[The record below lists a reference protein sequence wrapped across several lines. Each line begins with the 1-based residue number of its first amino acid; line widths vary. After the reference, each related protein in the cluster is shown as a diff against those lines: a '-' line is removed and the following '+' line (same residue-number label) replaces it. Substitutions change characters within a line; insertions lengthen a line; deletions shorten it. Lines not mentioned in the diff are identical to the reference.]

1 MRNKEKY
8 PILLDIDKPVI
19 KLLQEWNETQFAKVR
34 RKIAVHFMKSYTYCD
49 NWLGLA
55 YTSSSSCAAEWVCNG
70 VDAMSKKYPTHRY
83 IGFAMGE
90 DGNVYAIL
98 WDKDENE
105 ILEKL

>member
-1 MRNKEKY
+1 MNNATLPKIVLK
-8 PILLDIDKPVI
+8 
-19 KLLQEWNETQFAKVR
+19 QEFTDSDFKKVH
-34 RKIAVHFMKSYTYCD
+34 RKIAVHFMKSYTSCD

-83 IGFAMGE
+83 IGFAVGE

-98 WDKDENE
+98 WDNQENE